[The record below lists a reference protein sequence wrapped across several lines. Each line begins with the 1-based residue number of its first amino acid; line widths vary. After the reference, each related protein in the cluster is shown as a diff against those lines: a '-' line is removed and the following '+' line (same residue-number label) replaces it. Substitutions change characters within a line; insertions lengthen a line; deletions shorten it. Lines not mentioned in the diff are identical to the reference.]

1 MTTRLLLAALGALA
15 PVTAITAQVVP
26 GGAQVAPAAPVAA
39 APDFANAPAAT
50 GSWGYQPAPGGSSA
64 RFVDTS
70 AIARLTVQCTRATRR
85 VNISQTSAAP
95 SATLFVWTSSLSRSL
110 VARFEPNAMRVSAEL
125 AAMDP
130 LLDAIA
136 FSRGRIA
143 VQLAGSQPLVVPAG
157 PEAARVVEDCRS

>member
-1 MTTRLLLAALGALA
+1 MTKLLLLAALAALA
-15 PVTAITAQVVP
+15 PVTAI
-26 GGAQVAPAAPVAA
+26 GAQVAPSAPVA
-39 APDFANAPAAT
+39 PMLDFANAPAAT

-64 RFVDTS
+64 RFLDTG
-70 AIARLTVQCTRATRR
+70 AIARLTIQCTRATRR

-95 SATLFVWTSSLSRSL
+95 SATLFVWTSSLSRNL
-110 VARFEPNAMRVSAEL
+110 AAKFEPNAMRVSAEL

-136 FSRGRIA
+136 FSRGRVA
-143 VQLAGSQPLVVPAG
+143 VQLAGSQPLVIPAS

>member
-1 MTTRLLLAALGALA
+1 MTTRLLLAALAALA
-15 PVTAITAQVVP
+15 PATAIAAQT
-26 GGAQVAPAAPVAA
+26 APAASVAA
-39 APDFANAPAAT
+39 VTDFANAPAAS
-50 GSWGYQPAPGGSSA
+50 GSWGYQAAPGGSSA

-70 AIARLTVQCTRATRR
+70 AIARLTIQCTRATRR

-95 SATLFVWTSSLSRSL
+95 SATLLVWTSSSSRNL
-110 VARFEPNAMRVSAEL
+110 AARFEPNAMRVSAEL

-157 PEAARVVEDCRS
+157 PEAARVVEDCRT